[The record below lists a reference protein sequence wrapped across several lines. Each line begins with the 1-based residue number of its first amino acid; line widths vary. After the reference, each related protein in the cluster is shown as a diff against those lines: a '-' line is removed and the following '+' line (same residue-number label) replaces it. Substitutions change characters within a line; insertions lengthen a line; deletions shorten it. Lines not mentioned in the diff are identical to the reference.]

1 MQSFLDTI
9 ASPNDSSYLTF
20 QQGKFQQEHFVCIM
34 SSKSICGGLQ
44 TVSQYP
50 AQLLLKF
57 RLRGLL

>member
-20 QQGKFQQEHFVCIM
+20 QQGKDLTGKFRLYNFQQ
-34 SSKSICGGLQ
+34 SICGGLQ

-50 AQLLLKF
+50 AQLF
-57 RLRGLL
+57 